1 MSQLEVATNSNVFS
15 FTYDA
20 MVAGI
25 TPDPAVAIPEYYP
38 SISKVLGCIRTTP
51 GGVVG
56 QPYLSTP
63 IVVVGSFPKPILTS
77 SVNTDTSV
85 YTIRW
90 INQEA
95 SSQIASVL
103 AC

>member
-1 MSQLEVATNSNVFS
+1 MSQLEVATNSNVYS
-15 FTYDA
+15 FTFAA

-25 TPDPAVAIPEYYP
+25 TPDPVAVIPEFYP
-38 SISKVLGCIRTTP
+38 AVSKVIGCLRTTP
-51 GGVVG
+51 LGTVG

-63 IVVVGSFPKPILTS
+63 IVVAGSFPKPILTS
-77 SVNTDTSV
+77 SDVLDLSV

-90 INQEA
+90 INEEA

-103 AC
+103 PC

>member
-1 MSQLEVATNSNVFS
+1 MSQLEVASNSNVYS
-15 FTYDA
+15 FTFGA

-25 TPDPAVAIPEYYP
+25 TPNPVAVIPEFYPAV
-38 SISKVLGCIRTTP
+38 SKVVACLRTTV
-51 GGVVG
+51 GGAVG
-56 QPYLSTP
+56 QPYLITP
-63 IVVVGSFPKPILTS
+63 LVVAGSFPKPVLTS
-77 SVNTDTSV
+77 SSATDTSV

-103 AC
+103 PC